1 MIRSRTYF
9 LFFRISVVKQLKMAI
24 PHYTLDFEG
33 IMVYNSIQN
42 STQEQEVRYELIRD
56 ASPRGGAGT
65 ADFCFARWLC
75 HKENRQW

>member
-33 IMVYNSIQN
+33 IMGYNS
-42 STQEQEVRYELIRD
+42 
-56 ASPRGGAGT
+56 A
-65 ADFCFARWLC
+65 
-75 HKENRQW
+75 